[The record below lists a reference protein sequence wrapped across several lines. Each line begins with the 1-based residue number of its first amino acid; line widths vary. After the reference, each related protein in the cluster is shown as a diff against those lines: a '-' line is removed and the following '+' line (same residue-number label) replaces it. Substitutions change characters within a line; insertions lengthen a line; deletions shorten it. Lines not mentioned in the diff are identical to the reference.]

1 MLLKWK
7 ADYKDQL
14 LASLT
19 AEIPFQSWI
28 ELILLFRAKSL
39 KRPWSG
45 TMQITSE
52 FTTRERF
59 NAGVF

>member
-39 KRPWSG
+39 KRQSMKWYDANY
-45 TMQITSE
+45 
-52 FTTRERF
+52 F
-59 NAGVF
+59 